1 MGWSLRARLFHWVTV
16 IAITVQWIIGLSLL
30 GGMAMAGNVWL
41 TAHLSLGLVL
51 LALTLLRLGSRI
63 FDHAP
68 RRARSPLAAVV
79 ATLGHAGL
87 YALLLLVPL
96 TGWLGYRPA
105 PFMPPP
111 LAFGLLPMPV
121 LAGVEG
127 VSSRT
132 ILGLHALL
140 TWVLVALV
148 ALHGLAALF
157 HAVVLRDG
165 VLGGM
170 LRGRGHESGDRQP

>member
-1 MGWSLRARLFHWVTV
+1 MGWSLRARLFHWITA
-16 IAITVQWIIGLSLL
+16 IAITAQWIIGLFLL

-41 TAHLSLGLVL
+41 TTHLSLGLAI
-51 LALTLLRLGSRI
+51 LALTSLRLGSRI
-63 FDHAP
+63 LDRAP
-68 RRARSPLAAVV
+68 RRVRSPFAAIVAALAHSA
-79 ATLGHAGL
+79 L

-121 LAGVEG
+121 LTRLEG
-127 VSSRT
+127 LSPRT
-132 ILGLHALL
+132 MLSLHAML
-140 TWVLVALV
+140 TWALVALV
-148 ALHGLAALF
+148 VVHVLAALF

-170 LRGRGHESGDRQP
+170 LHGRGRGDADREA

>member
-1 MGWSLRARLFHWVTV
+1 MGWSLRARLFHWITA
-16 IAITVQWIIGLSLL
+16 IAITAQWIIGLFLL

-41 TAHLSLGLVL
+41 TTHLSLGLVL
-51 LALTLLRLGSRI
+51 LVLTLLRLGSRI

-68 RRARSPLAAVV
+68 CRARSSLAAIV
-79 ATLGHAGL
+79 AALGHAGL

-121 LAGVEG
+121 LVGVG

-132 ILGLHALL
+132 MLGLHALL

>member
-1 MGWSLRARLFHWVTV
+1 MGWSLRARLFHWITA
-16 IAITVQWIIGLSLL
+16 IAITVQWIIGLFLL
-30 GGMAMAGNVWL
+30 GGMAMAGNLWL
-41 TAHLSLGLVL
+41 TTHLSLGLVL
-51 LALTLLRLGSRI
+51 LALALLRLTSRL

-68 RRARSPLAAVV
+68 RRARSPLVAIVAA
-79 ATLGHAGL
+79 LGHAGL

-127 VSSRT
+127 VPPRAMLS
-132 ILGLHALL
+132 LHALL

-148 ALHGLAALF
+148 ALHGLVALF

-170 LRGRGHESGDRQP
+170 LRGRGHEGGDRQP

>member
-1 MGWSLRARLFHWVTV
+1 MGWSLRARLFHWLTAIAVT
-16 IAITVQWIIGLSLL
+16 AQWIIGLFLL

-41 TAHLSLGLVL
+41 TTHLSLGLVI

-63 FDHAP
+63 VDRAP
-68 RRARSPLAAVV
+68 RRARSPLAAIV
-79 ATLGHAGL
+79 AALAHAAL

-132 ILGLHALL
+132 MLSLHALL
-140 TWVLVALV
+140 TWALV
-148 ALHGLAALF
+148 AFVTLHGLAAFF
-157 HAVVLRDG
+157 HGVVLRDG

-170 LRGRGHESGDRQP
+170 LYGCSRGGADRER